1 MVSRR
6 HLLKLSALG
15 TASFAAPLAY
25 SASNI
30 SMTHNTGNPIGSTS
44 PKDLSDNTRR
54 LDYLCLGPNHS
65 YLDRQGVPRK
75 SWKGMEEGFSADQT
89 ARQDQ
94 FAAFLDSSGF
104 EAPVEYAS
112 GIVLCR
118 ATQTLTYLGKEYRV
132 KSDYLPL
139 TTTDWINDEVK
150 LKLIGDDSLRQEVAS
165 AIDPSKGAGM
175 VGWQRHR
182 QLKAATT
189 VGEVLSLRAI
199 NIWEERF
206 VELIIDRPDVDD
218 PETWD
223 WSPAV
228 QAASDY
234 VRDIFNSYGPG
245 SQSVIDFPGGRYKI
259 KRKVTFSAFAKLRSD
274 GLVIFETAV
283 AGDAAFHFT
292 PSKGDYFSNAVVVR
306 KQQWFRGP
314 FINGDSGGIVFRNEL
329 PPEGCTGLELG
340 PKSGDLGAFL
350 PFSRYS
356 AVDFSVEGYGVAM
369 KFNRFHNYI
378 ASFSRAHLEHNTELV
393 VFGDESGANVVDSGE
408 NIHFSDCVLS
418 QCQTAFRW
426 HCDGF
431 DLSLTDCSIDYV
443 GTVFRFNRLYRKI
456 SASGGH
462 MEGIGG
468 ARAHDGVGGIL
479 LDESKHLHDRGINCY
494 VSISN
499 LPAYIEPGLMFRGSN
514 NINLFLDFEFR
525 KWGKANTPDKM
536 FLCSPE
542 ISLRRQAIVNQHRAT
557 LPSWSTNQYK
567 APTFATEVDG
577 TNVRTSP
584 PSGFRVVDGSAS
596 AVISPESSSLGGK
609 SIKILGGASNNYFSL
624 DSTGKIP
631 VRPGDMV
638 LANLFVKCDASAS
651 PADISMISQIRFYS
665 EDDAQLSA
673 TGEDLNS
680 LGASDMVSGTW
691 CCHAYSR
698 QAIAPPGAAYYKTRS
713 GISGTAMNNVAT
725 YISALY
731 TTVLK

>member
-1 MVSRR
+1 M
-6 HLLKLSALG
+6 
-15 TASFAAPLAY
+15 AY
-25 SASNI
+25 NPD
-30 SMTHNTGNPIGSTS
+30 NPIGSTS
-44 PKDLSDNTRR
+44 PKDLAANAQNFDLLS
-54 LDYLCLGPNHS
+54 LGEQHTYP
-65 YLDRQGVPRK
+65 DRKGVPRK
-75 SWKGMEEGFSADQT
+75 SWKGMEKEFGEDQSLRENQFS
-89 ARQDQ
+89 
-94 FAAFLDSSGF
+94 AFLDSSGY
-104 EAPVEYAS
+104 EAPVPYEP
-112 GIVLCR
+112 GIALSR
-118 ATQTLTYLGKEYRV
+118 ATQTITYLGKEYRV
-132 KSDYLPL
+132 KSEYLPL
-139 TTTDWINDEVK
+139 TTTNWTNDEVK

-175 VGWQRHR
+175 VGWQRRR

-189 VGEVLSLRAI
+189 VGEILSLRAI

-206 VELIIDRPDVDD
+206 VALIMDRPDIDD

-234 VRDIFNSYGPG
+234 VRSIFNSYGPG

-292 PSKGDYFSNAVVVR
+292 PSEGDYFNNAVVVK

-314 FINGDSGGIVFRNEL
+314 FINGESGGFVFRNEF

-340 PKSGDLGAFL
+340 PKSADLGAFL

-356 AVDFSVEGYGVAM
+356 AIDFSVEGYGIAM

-378 ASFSRAHLEHNTELV
+378 ASFTRAHLELNTELV
-393 VFGDESGANVVDSGE
+393 VFGEESGATVVDSGE
-408 NIHFSDCVLS
+408 NIHFSDCIFS

-431 DLSLTDCSIDYV
+431 DLSLTDCSMDYI
-443 GTVFRFNRLYRKI
+443 GTVFRFDRLYRKI
-456 SASGGH
+456 SVSGGH

-468 ARAHDGVGGIL
+468 ARAHDGIGGIL
-479 LDESKHLHDRGINCY
+479 LEESTHSDDRGINCY
-494 VSISN
+494 VSISD

-514 NINLFLDFEFR
+514 RVNLFMDFEFR
-525 KWGKANTPDKM
+525 KLGKANTPDKI
-536 FLCSPE
+536 FLCSPG
-542 ISLRRQAIVNQHRAT
+542 ISIRRQAIVIQQRST
-557 LPSWSTNQYK
+557 LPSWSTNQYM
-567 APTFATEVDG
+567 APTFAAEMDG
-577 TNVRTSP
+577 TNVRTNP
-584 PSGFRVVDGSAS
+584 PAGFRVVDSSAP
-596 AVISPESSSLGGK
+596 AVISPESSVLGGK
-609 SIKILGGASNNYFSL
+609 SIKISGGPSNNYFSL

-631 VRPGDMV
+631 VCPGDMV
-638 LANLFVKCDASAS
+638 LANLFVKCDASVS
-651 PADISMISQIRFYS
+651 PANISMISQIRFYS
-665 EDDAQLSA
+665 ENDVQLSA
-673 TGEDLNS
+673 TAEDLNS
-680 LGASDMVSGTW
+680 LGTSDMVSGAW

-713 GISGTAMNNVAT
+713 GVAGSAMDNVAT